1 VGDIQFLASINTS
14 MIGHLHPLLVHLPI
28 GIFSFAFIISLFG
41 AEKRKQ
47 FDAAL
52 SYALLSGAIASLFA
66 CIAGYLLAGS
76 GEYDVDLVQKHQWT
90 GIATC
95 VLGFLAYFIAQYRR
109 LLVWITCAVMAVAGH
124 LGGTLTH
131 GEDYFF
137 GLVDEKTPLVE
148 KVLDS
153 TITIS
158 TEAPKPDSIAEKAD
172 APPRQISLYQDQ
184 VVGILQSKCYTCHS
198 KIKKKGGLRLDSEEF
213 IKQGGK
219 NGAVLTAGDA
229 DNSKLYT
236 HLLLPLEDEDH
247 MPPKG
252 KKQLSASEIATIHRW
267 VKMADPFAKTTV
279 STTVVK
285 ITETVP
291 QAVEPPSPVEETA
304 TGAPTKP
311 VSIAAPDPATVAPL
325 KTISIAAANPVN
337 IEAIKKMNVV
347 VTPVQSGSNGLSLN
361 FVNLKNFNNKIL
373 DQAIVLKEQIIQ
385 LKLTNQAVTDQ
396 DLEKIKRF
404 KNLRQLQLEKTK
416 VTDEGMDQ
424 IKSMQSLEQL
434 NLYGTAIS
442 DKGLEKL
449 SSCKNLKT
457 LFLWKTNATAEGI
470 AKLKQALP
478 NLTIEAGGFAFK
490 KPDSTKK

>member
-1 VGDIQFLASINTS
+1 MGDIQFLSSINTAL
-14 MIGHLHPLLVHLPI
+14 IGHLHPLLVHLPI
-28 GIFSFAFIISLFG
+28 GIFSFAFVISLFG

-52 SYALLSGAIASLFA
+52 SSALLTGAASSLFA

-95 VLGFLAYFIAQYRR
+95 ALGFLAYFIAQYRR

-137 GLVDEKTPLVE
+137 GLVDEETTNIVEVKDSTVKTP
-148 KVLDS
+148 
-153 TITIS
+153 
-158 TEAPKPDSIAEKAD
+158 TEAPTTDSIAEKAS
-172 APPRQISLYQDQ
+172 ASREISLYQDQ
-184 VVGILQSKCYTCHS
+184 VVGILQNKCYSCHS
-198 KIKKKGGLRLDSEEF
+198 KIKKKGGLRLDSEDF

-219 NGAVLTAGDA
+219 DGAVLTAGDA

-236 HLLLPLEDEDH
+236 HLVLPLEDEDH

-267 VKMADPFAKTTV
+267 VKMADPFAKTTII
-279 STTVVK
+279 TTSIK
-285 ITETVP
+285 TTEEVN
-291 QAVEPPSPVEETA
+291 AEEPPPTVEKTAPVL
-304 TGAPTKP
+304 PT
-311 VSIAAPDPATVAPL
+311 
-325 KTISIAAANPVN
+325 KTISIAAANPGN
-337 IEAIKKMNVV
+337 IDAIKKLNVV
-347 VTPVQSGSNGLSLN
+347 VTPIQSGSNGLSLN
-361 FVNLKNFNNKIL
+361 FVNLKNFNSKML
-373 DQAIVLKEQIIQ
+373 DQAIGLKEQVVQ
-385 LKLTNQAVTDQ
+385 LKLTNQAVTDL
-396 DLEKIKRF
+396 DLQKIKQF

-424 IKSMQSLEQL
+424 LKSMQSLEQL
-434 NLYGTAIS
+434 NLYGTTVS

-449 SSCKNLKT
+449 AACTNLKT
-457 LFLWKTNATAEGI
+457 LFLWNTNATAEGI

>member
-1 VGDIQFLASINTS
+1 MGDIQFLSSINTAL
-14 MIGHLHPLLVHLPI
+14 IGHLHPLLVHLPI
-28 GIFSFAFIISLFG
+28 GIFSFAFVISLFG

-52 SYALLSGAIASLFA
+52 SSALLTGAASSLFA

-95 VLGFLAYFIAQYRR
+95 ALGFLAYFIAQYRR

-137 GLVDEKTPLVE
+137 GLVDEETTNIVEVKDSTVKTP
-148 KVLDS
+148 
-153 TITIS
+153 
-158 TEAPKPDSIAEKAD
+158 TEAPTTDSIAEKAS
-172 APPRQISLYQDQ
+172 ASREISLYQDQ
-184 VVGILQSKCYTCHS
+184 VVGILQNKCYSCHS
-198 KIKKKGGLRLDSEEF
+198 KIKKKGGLRLDSEDF

-236 HLLLPLEDEDH
+236 HLALPLEDEDH

-267 VKMADPFAKTTV
+267 VKMADPFAKTTII
-279 STTVVK
+279 TTSIK
-285 ITETVP
+285 TTEEVN
-291 QAVEPPSPVEETA
+291 AEEPPPPPTVEKTAPVL
-304 TGAPTKP
+304 PT
-311 VSIAAPDPATVAPL
+311 
-325 KTISIAAANPVN
+325 KTISIAAANPGN
-337 IEAIKKMNVV
+337 IDAIKKLNVV
-347 VTPVQSGSNGLSLN
+347 VTPIQSGSNGLSLN
-361 FVNLKNFNNKIL
+361 FVNLKHFNSKML
-373 DQAIVLKEQIIQ
+373 DQAIGLKEQVVQ
-385 LKLTNQAVTDQ
+385 LKLTNQAVTDL
-396 DLEKIKRF
+396 DLQKIKQF

-424 IKSMQSLEQL
+424 LKSMQSLEQL
-434 NLYGTAIS
+434 NLYGTTVS

-449 SSCKNLKT
+449 AACTNLKT
-457 LFLWKTNATAEGI
+457 LFLWNTNATAEGI

>member
-1 VGDIQFLASINTS
+1 VGDFQFLSSINTAL
-14 MIGHLHPLLVHLPI
+14 IGHLHPLLVHIPI
-28 GIFSFAFIISLFG
+28 GIFAFAFIISLLS

-52 SYALLSGAIASLFA
+52 SYALLSGAVSAFA
-66 CIAGYLLAGS
+66 ACVAGYLLAGS
-76 GEYDVDLVQKHQWT
+76 GEYDADLVQKHQWT

-95 VLGFLAYFIAQYRR
+95 ALGFLAYFIAQYRR

-137 GLVDEKTPLVE
+137 GLVDEETTKVVEVVDSTVKTSTEVPKADSIVE
-148 KVLDS
+148 KA
-153 TITIS
+153 
-158 TEAPKPDSIAEKAD
+158 EAPRE
-172 APPRQISLYQDQ
+172 ISLYQDQ
-184 VVGILQSKCYTCHS
+184 VVGILQSKCYSCHS
-198 KIKKKGGLRLDSEEF
+198 KIKKKGGLRLDSEDF

-267 VKMADPFAKTTV
+267 VKMADPFAKTTSV
-279 STTVVK
+279 TTVVK
-285 ITETVP
+285 ITETVN
-291 QAVEPPSPVEETA
+291 AEEPPPIEKTTTV
-304 TGAPTKP
+304 APTKP
-311 VSIAAPDPATVAPL
+311 VSNVAPDIATVAPA

-337 IEAIKKMNVV
+337 IEAIKKLNVV
-347 VTPVQSGSNGLSLN
+347 VTPIQQGSNGLSLN
-361 FVNLKNFNNKIL
+361 FVNLKNFNNKML
-373 DQAIVLKEQIIQ
+373 DQAIGLKEQVVH
-385 LKLTNQAVTDQ
+385 LKLTNQPVTDQ
-396 DLEKIKRF
+396 DLQKIKQF
-404 KNLRQLQLEKTK
+404 NNLRLLQLEKTK
-416 VTDEGMDQ
+416 VTDDGMDQ
-424 IKSMQSLEQL
+424 LKSMESLEQL
-434 NLYGTAIS
+434 NLYGTAVS

-449 SSCKNLKT
+449 AACKNLKT
-457 LFLWKTNATAEGI
+457 LFLWKTNATPEGI

-478 NLTIEAGGFAFK
+478 DLTIEAGGFAFK
-490 KPDSTKK
+490 KPDTTKK

>member
-1 VGDIQFLASINTS
+1 MVDIQFLSSINTAL
-14 MIGHLHPLLVHLPI
+14 IGHLHPLLVHLPI
-28 GIFSFAFIISLFG
+28 GIFAFAFIISLFG

-47 FDAAL
+47 FDSAL
-52 SYALLSGAIASLFA
+52 SYALLTGGLSALVA

-76 GEYDVDLVQKHQWT
+76 GEYDVDLVQQHQWT

-95 VLGFLAYFIAQYRR
+95 ALGFLAYFIAQYRR
-109 LLVWITCAVMAVAGH
+109 LLVWITCAVMAIAGH

-137 GLVDEKTPLVE
+137 GLADEEPTKTVE
-148 KVLDS
+148 VADS
-153 TITIS
+153 SVTTAI
-158 TEAPKPDSIAEKAD
+158 EAPKTDSIVEKTA
-172 APPRQISLYQDQ
+172 APREISLYEDQ
-184 VVGILQSKCYTCHS
+184 VVVILQNKCYSCHS
-198 KIKKKGGLRLDSEEF
+198 KIKKKGGLRLDSEDF

-279 STTVVK
+279 VTSVVK
-285 ITETVP
+285 ITETVN
-291 QAVEPPSPVEETA
+291 AEEPPSVEKT
-304 TGAPTKP
+304 TTVVPTKP
-311 VSIAAPDPATVAPL
+311 VSNVAPDIATVAPA

-337 IEAIKKMNVV
+337 IDAIKKLNVV
-347 VTPVQSGSNGLSLN
+347 VSPVQSGSNGLSLN
-361 FVNLKNFNNKIL
+361 FVNLKNFNNSML
-373 DQAIVLKEQIIQ
+373 DQAIGLKEQVVQ
-385 LKLTNQAVTDQ
+385 LKLTNQPVTDQ
-396 DLEKIKRF
+396 DLQKIKQF

-416 VTDEGMDQ
+416 VTDEGMEQ
-424 IKSMQSLEQL
+424 LKSMQSLEQL
-434 NLYGTAIS
+434 NLYGTTIS

-449 SSCKNLKT
+449 AACKNLKT

-490 KPDSTKK
+490 KPDTTKK

>member
-1 VGDIQFLASINTS
+1 VGDIQFLSSINTAL
-14 MIGHLHPLLVHLPI
+14 IGHLHPLLVHLPI
-28 GIFSFAFIISLFG
+28 GIFAFAFIISLFG
-41 AEKRKQ
+41 AEKRKH
-47 FDAAL
+47 FDSAL
-52 SYALLSGAIASLFA
+52 SYALLTGALSALLA

-95 VLGFLAYFIAQYRR
+95 ALGFLAYFITQYRR

-137 GLVDEKTPLVE
+137 GLVDEETTKAVVMIDSTVRTSTEVPKADSIVE
-148 KVLDS
+148 K
-153 TITIS
+153 
-158 TEAPKPDSIAEKAD
+158 TEAPRE
-172 APPRQISLYQDQ
+172 ISLYQDQ
-184 VVGILQSKCYTCHS
+184 VVGILQSKCYSCHS
-198 KIKKKGGLRLDSEEF
+198 KIKKKGGLRLDSEDF

-219 NGAVLTAGDA
+219 NGGVLTAGDA

-252 KKQLSASEIATIHRW
+252 KKQLSAGEIAIIHRW
-267 VKMADPFAKTTV
+267 VKMADPFAKTTIE
-279 STTVVK
+279 TTVVK
-285 ITETVP
+285 ITETVD
-291 QAVEPPSPVEETA
+291 AEEPPPPPPVEKTA
-304 TGAPTKP
+304 AVLPTKM
-311 VSIAAPDPATVAPL
+311 
-325 KTISIAAANPVN
+325 ISIAAANPIN
-337 IEAIKKMNVV
+337 IDAIRKLNVV

-361 FVNLKNFNNKIL
+361 FVNLKNFKSTML
-373 DQAIVLKEQIIQ
+373 DQAIGLKEQVVQ
-385 LKLTNQAVTDQ
+385 LKLTNQAVTDD
-396 DLEKIKRF
+396 DLQKIKQF

-424 IKSMQSLEQL
+424 LKSMQSLEQL
-434 NLYGTAIS
+434 NLYGTAVS

-449 SSCKNLKT
+449 AACKNLKT
-457 LFLWKTNATAEGI
+457 LFLWKTNATVEGI

-490 KPDSTKK
+490 KTDTTKK

>member
-1 VGDIQFLASINTS
+1 MGYIQFLSSINTAL
-14 MIGHLHPLLVHLPI
+14 IGHLHPLLVHLPI
-28 GIFSFAFIISLFG
+28 GIFSFAFVISLLG

-52 SYALLSGAIASLFA
+52 SCALLSGAVSSLAA

-95 VLGFLAYFIAQYRR
+95 VLGFLAYFIANYRR
-109 LLVWITCAVMAVAGH
+109 QLVWITCSVMAVAGH

-137 GLVDEKTPLVE
+137 GLFDKDTTKVVE
-148 KVLDS
+148 VIDS
-153 TITIS
+153 TVKSS
-158 TEAPKPDSIAEKAD
+158 TEAPKADSITQNAST
-172 APPRQISLYQDQ
+172 PREISLYQDQ
-184 VVGILQSKCYTCHS
+184 VVAILQSKCYTCHS
-198 KIKKKGGLRLDSEEF
+198 KIKKKGGLRLDSEDF
-213 IKQGGK
+213 IKKGGK
-219 NGAVLTAGDA
+219 NGVVLTAGDA

-252 KKQLSASEIATIHRW
+252 KKQLSAAEIATIHRW

-279 STTVVK
+279 STTVIK

-291 QAVEPPSPVEETA
+291 EAVEPPPPVEKPA
-304 TGAPTKP
+304 AVLPTKTT
-311 VSIAAPDPATVAPL
+311 SIKAADPE
-325 KTISIAAANPVN
+325 KID
-337 IEAIKKMNVV
+337 AIRQLNVV
-347 VTPVQSGSNGLSLN
+347 VTPIQSGSNGLSLN
-361 FVNLKNFNNKIL
+361 FVNLKNFNTKML
-373 DQAIVLKEQIIQ
+373 DQTIILKEQVVQ

-396 DLEKIKRF
+396 DLQKISQF

-416 VTDEGMDQ
+416 VTDEGMDH

-434 NLYGTAIS
+434 NLYGTALS

-478 NLTIEAGGFAFK
+478 NLTIEAGGFSFK

>member
-1 VGDIQFLASINTS
+1 VGDFQFLSSINTAL
-14 MIGHLHPLLVHLPI
+14 IGHLHPLLVHLPI
-28 GIFSFAFIISLFG
+28 GIFAFAFIISLLS

-52 SYALLSGAIASLFA
+52 SYALLSGAVSALVA

-76 GEYDVDLVQKHQWT
+76 GEYDADLVQKHQWT

-95 VLGFLAYFIAQYRR
+95 ALGFLAYFIAQYRR

-137 GLVDEKTPLVE
+137 GLVDEETTKVVEVVDSTVKTSTEVPKADSIVE
-148 KVLDS
+148 KA
-153 TITIS
+153 
-158 TEAPKPDSIAEKAD
+158 EAPRE
-172 APPRQISLYQDQ
+172 ISLYQDQ
-184 VVGILQSKCYTCHS
+184 VVVILQSKCYSCHS
-198 KIKKKGGLRLDSEEF
+198 KIKKKGGLRLDSEDF

-279 STTVVK
+279 VTSVVK
-285 ITETVP
+285 ITETVN
-291 QAVEPPSPVEETA
+291 AEEPPPIEKTTTV
-304 TGAPTKP
+304 APTKP
-311 VSIAAPDPATVAPL
+311 VSNVAPDIATVAPA
-325 KTISIAAANPVN
+325 KTISIAAANPVK
-337 IEAIKKMNVV
+337 IEAIKKLNVV
-347 VTPVQSGSNGLSLN
+347 VTPIQSGSNGLSLN
-361 FVNLKNFNNKIL
+361 FVNLKNFNNTML
-373 DQAIVLKEQIIQ
+373 DQAIGLKEQVVQ
-385 LKLTNQAVTDQ
+385 LKLTNQPVTDQ
-396 DLEKIKRF
+396 DLQKIKQF

-416 VTDEGMDQ
+416 VTDERMDQ
-424 IKSMQSLEQL
+424 LKSMQSLEQL
-434 NLYGTAIS
+434 NLYGTAVS

-449 SSCKNLKT
+449 AACKNLKT

-490 KPDSTKK
+490 KPDTTKK

>member
-1 VGDIQFLASINTS
+1 MGDIQFLSSINTAL
-14 MIGHLHPLLVHLPI
+14 IGHLHPLLVHLPI
-28 GIFSFAFIISLFG
+28 GIFSFAFVISLFG

-52 SYALLSGAIASLFA
+52 SSALLTGAASSLFA

-95 VLGFLAYFIAQYRR
+95 ALGSLAYFIAQYRR

-137 GLVDEKTPLVE
+137 GLVDEETTNTVEVKDSTVKTP
-148 KVLDS
+148 
-153 TITIS
+153 
-158 TEAPKPDSIAEKAD
+158 TEAPTTDSIAEKAS
-172 APPRQISLYQDQ
+172 ASREISLYQDQ
-184 VVGILQSKCYTCHS
+184 VVGILQNKCYSCHS
-198 KIKKKGGLRLDSEEF
+198 KIKKKGGLRLDSEDF

-236 HLLLPLEDEDH
+236 HLVLPLEDEDH

-267 VKMADPFAKTTV
+267 VKMADPFAKTTII
-279 STTVVK
+279 TTSIK
-285 ITETVP
+285 TTEEVN
-291 QAVEPPSPVEETA
+291 AEEPPPPPTVEKTAPVL
-304 TGAPTKP
+304 PT
-311 VSIAAPDPATVAPL
+311 
-325 KTISIAAANPVN
+325 KTISIAAANPGN
-337 IEAIKKMNVV
+337 IDAIKKLNVV
-347 VTPVQSGSNGLSLN
+347 VTPIQSGSNGLSLN
-361 FVNLKNFNNKIL
+361 FVNLKNFNSKML
-373 DQAIVLKEQIIQ
+373 DQAIGLKEQVVQ
-385 LKLTNQAVTDQ
+385 LKLTNQTVTDL
-396 DLEKIKRF
+396 DLQKIKQF

-424 IKSMQSLEQL
+424 LKSMQSLEQL
-434 NLYGTAIS
+434 NLYGTTVS

-449 SSCKNLKT
+449 AACTNLKT
-457 LFLWKTNATAEGI
+457 LFLWNTNATAEGI
-470 AKLKQALP
+470 AKLKKALP

>member
-1 VGDIQFLASINTS
+1 MGDFQLLSSINTAL
-14 MIGHLHPLLVHLPI
+14 IGHLHPLLVHLPI
-28 GIFSFAFIISLFG
+28 GIFAFAFIISLFG
-41 AEKRKQ
+41 TEKRKQ

-52 SYALLSGAIASLFA
+52 SYALLSGAVSALAA
-66 CIAGYLLAGS
+66 CVAGYLLAGS
-76 GEYDVDLVQKHQWT
+76 GEYDANLVQKHQWT

-109 LLVWITCAVMAVAGH
+109 LLVWITFAVMAVAGH

-137 GLVDEKTPLVE
+137 GLVDEETTKAVEVIDSTVKASTEVAKADSVVE
-148 KVLDS
+148 K
-153 TITIS
+153 
-158 TEAPKPDSIAEKAD
+158 TEAPRE
-172 APPRQISLYQDQ
+172 ISLYQDQ
-184 VVGILQSKCYTCHS
+184 VVGILQSKCYSCHS
-198 KIKKKGGLRLDSEEF
+198 KIKKKGGLRLDSEDF

-236 HLLLPLEDEDH
+236 HLILPLEDEDH

-267 VKMADPFAKTTV
+267 VKMADPFAKTTIV
-279 STTVVK
+279 TTAVK
-285 ITETVP
+285 ITETVNEE
-291 QAVEPPSPVEETA
+291 EPPPPPPVEKTA
-304 TGAPTKP
+304 T
-311 VSIAAPDPATVAPL
+311 VIPA
-325 KTISIAAANPVN
+325 KTIIIAAANPIN
-337 IEAIKKMNVV
+337 IEAIKKLNVV

-361 FVNLKNFNNKIL
+361 FVNLKNFNSTML
-373 DQAIVLKEQIIQ
+373 DQAMGLKEQVVQ
-385 LKLTNQAVTDQ
+385 LKLTNQPVTDQ
-396 DLEKIKRF
+396 DLQKIRQF
-404 KNLRQLQLEKTK
+404 NNLRQLQLEKTR

-424 IKSMQSLEQL
+424 LKSFQSLEQL
-434 NLYGTAIS
+434 NLYGTAVS

-449 SSCKNLKT
+449 AACKNLKT

-490 KPDSTKK
+490 KPDTTKK

>member
-1 VGDIQFLASINTS
+1 MGDIQFLSSINTAL
-14 MIGHLHPLLVHLPI
+14 IGHLHPLLVHLPI
-28 GIFSFAFIISLFG
+28 GIFSFAFVISLFG

-52 SYALLSGAIASLFA
+52 SSALLTGAASSLFA

-95 VLGFLAYFIAQYRR
+95 TWGFLAYFIAQYRR

-137 GLVDEKTPLVE
+137 GLVDEETTNIVEVKDSTVKTP
-148 KVLDS
+148 
-153 TITIS
+153 
-158 TEAPKPDSIAEKAD
+158 TEAPTTDSIAEKAS
-172 APPRQISLYQDQ
+172 ASREISLYQDQ
-184 VVGILQSKCYTCHS
+184 VVGILQNKCYSCHS
-198 KIKKKGGLRLDSEEF
+198 RIKKKGGLRLDSEDF

-236 HLLLPLEDEDH
+236 HLVLPLEDEDH

-267 VKMADPFAKTTV
+267 VKMADPFAKTTII
-279 STTVVK
+279 TTSIK
-285 ITETVP
+285 TTEEVNAEEP
-291 QAVEPPSPVEETA
+291 PPSPTVEKTA
-304 TGAPTKP
+304 PVLPT
-311 VSIAAPDPATVAPL
+311 
-325 KTISIAAANPVN
+325 KTISIAAANPGN
-337 IEAIKKMNVV
+337 IDAIKKLNVV
-347 VTPVQSGSNGLSLN
+347 VTPIQSGSNGLSLN
-361 FVNLKNFNNKIL
+361 FVNLKNFNSKML
-373 DQAIVLKEQIIQ
+373 DQAIGLKEQVVQ
-385 LKLTNQAVTDQ
+385 LKLTNQAVTDL
-396 DLEKIKRF
+396 DLQKIKQF

-424 IKSMQSLEQL
+424 LKSMQSLEQL
-434 NLYGTAIS
+434 NLYGTTVS

-449 SSCKNLKT
+449 AACTNLKT
-457 LFLWKTNATAEGI
+457 LFLWNTTATAEGI

>member
-1 VGDIQFLASINTS
+1 MMGPMFHEWNYI
-14 MIGHLHPLLVHLPI
+14 PI
-28 GIFSFAFIISLFG
+28 GIFSFAFVISLFG

-47 FDAAL
+47 FDGAL
-52 SYALLSGAIASLFA
+52 SYALLSGAVASLAA

-95 VLGFLAYFIAQYRR
+95 VLGFLAYFIANYRR

-137 GLVDEKTPLVE
+137 GLAEEEKTFVE

-153 TITIS
+153 TVTIS
-158 TEAPKPDSIAEKAD
+158 TEAPKADSITEKAE
-172 APPRQISLYQDQ
+172 APREISLYQDQ
-184 VVGILQSKCYTCHS
+184 VVGILQNKCYSCHS
-198 KIKKKGGLRLDSEEF
+198 KIKKKGGLRLDSEDF

-236 HLLLPLEDEDH
+236 HLVLPLEDEDH

-279 STTVVK
+279 STTVLK
-285 ITETVP
+285 ITESVP
-291 QAVEPPSPVEETA
+291 EPVEPPAPVE
-304 TGAPTKP
+304 KP
-311 VSIAAPDPATVAPL
+311 ITVIPA
-325 KTISIAAANPVN
+325 KTISIKAADPEN
-337 IEAIKKMNVV
+337 IDAIKKLNVV
-347 VTPVQSGSNGLSLN
+347 VTPVQTGSNGLSLN
-361 FVNLKNFNNKIL
+361 FVNLKNFNSTML
-373 DQAIVLKEQIIQ
+373 DQAIGLKEQVVQ

-396 DLEKIKRF
+396 DLQKIKQF

-424 IKSMQSLEQL
+424 LKSMQSLEQL
-434 NLYGTAIS
+434 NLYGTTVS

-449 SSCKNLKT
+449 AACKNLKT
-457 LFLWKTNATAEGI
+457 LFLWKTNVTAEGI

>member
-1 VGDIQFLASINTS
+1 MGDIQFLSSINTAL
-14 MIGHLHPLLVHLPI
+14 IGHLHPLLVHLPI
-28 GIFSFAFIISLFG
+28 GIFAFAFIISLFG

-47 FDAAL
+47 FDSAL
-52 SYALLSGAIASLFA
+52 SYALLTGALSALLA
-66 CIAGYLLAGS
+66 CIAGYLLAES

-95 VLGFLAYFIAQYRR
+95 TLGFLAYFIAQYRR

-137 GLVDEKTPLVE
+137 GLVDEETTKPVVVIDSTVE
-148 KVLDS
+148 KPTEVPKADS
-153 TITIS
+153 ILEK
-158 TEAPKPDSIAEKAD
+158 TEAPRE
-172 APPRQISLYQDQ
+172 ISLYQDQ
-184 VVGILQSKCYTCHS
+184 VVGILQSKCYSCHS
-198 KIKKKGGLRLDSEEF
+198 KIKKKGGLRLDSEDF

-252 KKQLSASEIATIHRW
+252 KKQPSAAEIAIIHRW
-267 VKMADPFAKTTV
+267 VKMANPFAKTTMI
-279 STTVVK
+279 TTSVK

-291 QAVEPPSPVEETA
+291 QAVEPPPPPAVE
-304 TGAPTKP
+304 K
-311 VSIAAPDPATVAPL
+311 TVAVLPT
-325 KTISIAAANPVN
+325 KTISIAAANPNN
-337 IEAIKKMNVV
+337 IEAIKKLNVI
-347 VTPVQSGSNGLSLN
+347 VTPIQSGSNGLSLN
-361 FVNLKNFNNKIL
+361 FVNMKNFKSTML
-373 DQAIVLKEQIIQ
+373 DQAIGLKEQVVQ
-385 LKLTNQAVTDQ
+385 LKLTNQPVTDN
-396 DLEKIKRF
+396 DLEKIKQF

-424 IKSMQSLEQL
+424 LKSMQSLEQL
-434 NLYGTAIS
+434 NLYGTAVS

-449 SSCKNLKT
+449 AACKNLKT

-490 KPDSTKK
+490 KPDTTKK

>member
-1 VGDIQFLASINTS
+1 MGDIQFLSSINTAL
-14 MIGHLHPLLVHLPI
+14 IGHLHPLLVHLPI
-28 GIFSFAFIISLFG
+28 GIFAFAFIISLFG
-41 AEKRKQ
+41 AEKRKH
-47 FDAAL
+47 FDSAL
-52 SYALLSGAIASLFA
+52 SYALLTGALSALLA

-95 VLGFLAYFIAQYRR
+95 ALGFLAYFIAQYRR

-137 GLVDEKTPLVE
+137 GLVDEETTKAVVMIDSTVRTSTEVPKADSIVE
-148 KVLDS
+148 K
-153 TITIS
+153 
-158 TEAPKPDSIAEKAD
+158 TEAPRE
-172 APPRQISLYQDQ
+172 ISLYQDQ
-184 VVGILQSKCYTCHS
+184 VVGILQSKCYSCHS
-198 KIKKKGGLRLDSEEF
+198 KIKKKGGLRLDSEDF

-252 KKQLSASEIATIHRW
+252 KKQLSAGEIAIIHRW
-267 VKMADPFAKTTV
+267 VKMADPFAKTTIE
-279 STTVVK
+279 TTVVK
-285 ITETVP
+285 ITETVD
-291 QAVEPPSPVEETA
+291 AEEPPPPPPVEKTA
-304 TGAPTKP
+304 AVLPTKM
-311 VSIAAPDPATVAPL
+311 V
-325 KTISIAAANPVN
+325 SIAAANPIN
-337 IEAIKKMNVV
+337 IDAIRKLNVV

-361 FVNLKNFNNKIL
+361 FVNLKNFKSTML
-373 DQAIVLKEQIIQ
+373 DQAIGLKEQVVQ
-385 LKLTNQAVTDQ
+385 LKLTNQAVTDD
-396 DLEKIKRF
+396 DLQKIKQF

-424 IKSMQSLEQL
+424 LKSMQSLEQL
-434 NLYGTAIS
+434 NLYGTAVS

-449 SSCKNLKT
+449 AACKNLKT

-470 AKLKQALP
+470 VKLKQALP

-490 KPDSTKK
+490 KPDTTKK

>member
-1 VGDIQFLASINTS
+1 VGDIQFLSSINTAL
-14 MIGHLHPLLVHLPI
+14 IGHLHPLLVHLPI
-28 GIFSFAFIISLFG
+28 GIFAFAFIISLFG
-41 AEKRKQ
+41 AEKRKH
-47 FDAAL
+47 FDSAL
-52 SYALLSGAIASLFA
+52 SYALLTGALSALLA

-95 VLGFLAYFIAQYRR
+95 ALGFLAYFIAQYRR

-137 GLVDEKTPLVE
+137 GLVDEETTKAVVMIDSTVRTSTEVPKADSIVE
-148 KVLDS
+148 K
-153 TITIS
+153 
-158 TEAPKPDSIAEKAD
+158 TEAPRE
-172 APPRQISLYQDQ
+172 ISLYQDQ
-184 VVGILQSKCYTCHS
+184 VVGILQSKCYSCHS
-198 KIKKKGGLRLDSEEF
+198 KIKKKGGLRLDSEDF

-252 KKQLSASEIATIHRW
+252 KKQLSAGEIAIIHRW
-267 VKMADPFAKTTV
+267 VKMADPFAKTTIE
-279 STTVVK
+279 TTVVK
-285 ITETVP
+285 ITETVD
-291 QAVEPPSPVEETA
+291 AEEPPPPPPVEKTA
-304 TGAPTKP
+304 AVLPTKM
-311 VSIAAPDPATVAPL
+311 
-325 KTISIAAANPVN
+325 ISIAAANPIN
-337 IEAIKKMNVV
+337 IDAIRKLNVV

-361 FVNLKNFNNKIL
+361 FVNLKNFKSTML
-373 DQAIVLKEQIIQ
+373 DQAIGLKEQVVQ
-385 LKLTNQAVTDQ
+385 LKLTNQAVTDD
-396 DLEKIKRF
+396 DLQKIKQF

-424 IKSMQSLEQL
+424 LKSMQSLEQL
-434 NLYGTAIS
+434 NLYGTAVS

-449 SSCKNLKT
+449 AACKNLKT
-457 LFLWKTNATAEGI
+457 LFLWKTNATVEGI

-490 KPDSTKK
+490 KPDTTKK

>member
-1 VGDIQFLASINTS
+1 MGDFQFLSSINTAL
-14 MIGHLHPLLVHLPI
+14 IGHLHPLLVHIPI
-28 GIFSFAFIISLFG
+28 GIFAFAFIISLLS

-52 SYALLSGAIASLFA
+52 SYALLSGAVSALAA
-66 CIAGYLLAGS
+66 CVAGYLLAGS
-76 GEYDVDLVQKHQWT
+76 GEYDANLVQKHQWT

-95 VLGFLAYFIAQYRR
+95 ALGFLAYFIAQYRR

-137 GLVDEKTPLVE
+137 GLVDEETTKVVEVVDSTVKTSTEVPKADSIVE
-148 KVLDS
+148 KA
-153 TITIS
+153 
-158 TEAPKPDSIAEKAD
+158 EAPRE
-172 APPRQISLYQDQ
+172 ISLYQDQ
-184 VVGILQSKCYTCHS
+184 VVGILQSKCYSCHS
-198 KIKKKGGLRLDSEEF
+198 KIKKKGGLRLDSEDF

-267 VKMADPFAKTTV
+267 VKMADPFAKTTSV
-279 STTVVK
+279 TTVVK
-285 ITETVP
+285 ITETVN
-291 QAVEPPSPVEETA
+291 AEEPPPIEKTTTV
-304 TGAPTKP
+304 APTKP
-311 VSIAAPDPATVAPL
+311 VSNVAPDIATVAPA

-337 IEAIKKMNVV
+337 IEAIKKLNVV
-347 VTPVQSGSNGLSLN
+347 VTPIQQGSNGLSLN
-361 FVNLKNFNNKIL
+361 FVNLKNFNNKML
-373 DQAIVLKEQIIQ
+373 DQAIGLKEQVVH
-385 LKLTNQAVTDQ
+385 LKLTNQPVTDQ
-396 DLEKIKRF
+396 DLQKIKQF
-404 KNLRQLQLEKTK
+404 NNLRLLQLEKTK
-416 VTDEGMDQ
+416 VTDDGMDQ
-424 IKSMQSLEQL
+424 LKSMESLEQL
-434 NLYGTAIS
+434 NLYGTAVS

-449 SSCKNLKT
+449 AACKNLKT
-457 LFLWKTNATAEGI
+457 LFLWKTNATPEGI

-478 NLTIEAGGFAFK
+478 DLTIEAGGFAFK
-490 KPDSTKK
+490 KPDTTKK

>member
-1 VGDIQFLASINTS
+1 MGDIQFLSAINTEL
-14 MIGHLHPLLVHLPI
+14 IGHLHPLLVHLPI
-28 GIFSFAFIISLFG
+28 GIFAFAFIISLFG

-52 SYALLSGAIASLFA
+52 SYALLTGALSALFA
-66 CIAGYLLAGS
+66 CIAGYMLAGS
-76 GEYDVDLVQKHQWT
+76 GEYDIDLVQQHQWT

-95 VLGFLAYFIAQYRR
+95 VLGFLGYFIAQYRR
-109 LLVWITCAVMAVAGH
+109 LLVWITCAVMTVAGH

-137 GLVDEKTPLVE
+137 GLAVE
-148 KVLDS
+148 ETTNAVEVADS
-153 TITIS
+153 TITTS
-158 TEAPKPDSIAEKAD
+158 TEAPKTDSIAEKTE
-172 APPRQISLYQDQ
+172 APREISLYQDQ
-184 VVGILQSKCYTCHS
+184 VVGILQSKCYSCHS
-198 KIKKKGGLRLDSEEF
+198 KIKKKGGLRLDSEDF

-267 VKMADPFAKTTV
+267 VKMADPFAKTTIV
-279 STTVVK
+279 APVVNK
-285 ITETVP
+285 AEAVP
-291 QAVEPPSPVEETA
+291 EALESQEPPPPPVEKNT
-304 TGAPTKP
+304 
-311 VSIAAPDPATVAPL
+311 TVAPA

-337 IEAIKKMNVV
+337 IEAIKKLNVV
-347 VTPVQSGSNGLSLN
+347 VTPVQQGSNGLSLN
-361 FVNLKNFNNKIL
+361 FVNLKNFSSKML
-373 DQAIVLKEQIIQ
+373 DQAMGLKEQVVQ

-396 DLEKIKRF
+396 DLQKIKQF
-404 KNLRQLQLEKTK
+404 SNLRQLQLEKTK

-424 IKSMQSLEQL
+424 LKSMQSLEQL
-434 NLYGTAIS
+434 NLYGTVVS
-442 DKGLEKL
+442 DKGLERL
-449 SSCKNLKT
+449 AACKNLKT
-457 LFLWKTNATAEGI
+457 LFLWKTNTTAEGI
-470 AKLKQALP
+470 AKLRQALP

>member
-1 VGDIQFLASINTS
+1 MGDIQFLSSINTAL
-14 MIGHLHPLLVHLPI
+14 IGHLHPLLVHLPI
-28 GIFSFAFIISLFG
+28 GIFSFAFVISLFG

-52 SYALLSGAIASLFA
+52 SSALLTGAASSLFA

-95 VLGFLAYFIAQYRR
+95 ALGFLAYFIAQYRR

-137 GLVDEKTPLVE
+137 GLVDEETTNIVEVKDSTVKTP
-148 KVLDS
+148 
-153 TITIS
+153 
-158 TEAPKPDSIAEKAD
+158 TEAPTTDSIAEKAS
-172 APPRQISLYQDQ
+172 ASREISLYQDQ
-184 VVGILQSKCYTCHS
+184 VVGILQNKCYSCHS
-198 KIKKKGGLRLDSEEF
+198 KIKKKGGLRLDSEDF

-236 HLLLPLEDEDH
+236 HLVLPLEDEDH

-267 VKMADPFAKTTV
+267 VKMADPFAKTTII
-279 STTVVK
+279 TTSIK
-285 ITETVP
+285 TTEEIN
-291 QAVEPPSPVEETA
+291 AEEPPPPPTVEKTAPVL
-304 TGAPTKP
+304 PT
-311 VSIAAPDPATVAPL
+311 
-325 KTISIAAANPVN
+325 KTISIAAANPGN
-337 IEAIKKMNVV
+337 IDAIKKLNVV
-347 VTPVQSGSNGLSLN
+347 VTPIQSGSNGLSLN
-361 FVNLKNFNNKIL
+361 FVNLKNFNSKML
-373 DQAIVLKEQIIQ
+373 DQAIGLKEQVVQ
-385 LKLTNQAVTDQ
+385 LKLTNQAVTDL
-396 DLEKIKRF
+396 DLQKIKQF

-424 IKSMQSLEQL
+424 LKSMQSLEQL
-434 NLYGTAIS
+434 NLYGTTVS

-449 SSCKNLKT
+449 AACTNLKT
-457 LFLWKTNATAEGI
+457 LFLWNTNATAEGI
-470 AKLKQALP
+470 AILKQALP

>member
-1 VGDIQFLASINTS
+1 VVDIQFLSFINTAL
-14 MIGHLHPLLVHLPI
+14 IGHLHPLLVHLPI
-28 GIFSFAFIISLFG
+28 GIFAFAFIISLFG

-47 FDAAL
+47 FDAAF
-52 SYALLSGAIASLFA
+52 SYALLSGAVSALAA

-76 GEYDVDLVQKHQWT
+76 GEYDADLVQKHQWT
-90 GIATC
+90 GIATA

-137 GLVDEKTPLVE
+137 GMVDEETTKAVEVIDTTVEASTEVAKADSVVE
-148 KVLDS
+148 K
-153 TITIS
+153 TA
-158 TEAPKPDSIAEKAD
+158 APSE
-172 APPRQISLYQDQ
+172 ISLYQDQ
-184 VVGILQSKCYTCHS
+184 VVGILQSKCYSCHS
-198 KIKKKGGLRLDSEEF
+198 KIKKKGGLRLDSEDF

-267 VKMADPFAKTTV
+267 VKMADPFAKTTIV
-279 STTVVK
+279 NTAVK
-285 ITETVP
+285 ITETVNAAEP
-291 QAVEPPSPVEETA
+291 PPPPLAVEKTA
-304 TGAPTKP
+304 T
-311 VSIAAPDPATVAPL
+311 VIPA
-325 KTISIAAANPVN
+325 KTISIAAANPAT
-337 IEAIKKMNVV
+337 IEVIKKLNVV

-361 FVNLKNFNNKIL
+361 FVNLKNFNSTML
-373 DQAIVLKEQIIQ
+373 DQAMGLKEQVVQ

-396 DLEKIKRF
+396 DLQKIKQF
-404 KNLRQLQLEKTK
+404 NNLRQLQLEKTK
-416 VTDEGMDQ
+416 VTDVGMDQ
-424 IKSMQSLEQL
+424 LKSIQSLEQL
-434 NLYGTAIS
+434 NLYGTAVS

-449 SSCKNLKT
+449 AACKNLKT

-490 KPDSTKK
+490 KPDTTKK

>member
-1 VGDIQFLASINTS
+1 MGDIQFLSSINTAL
-14 MIGHLHPLLVHLPI
+14 IGHLHPLLVHLPI
-28 GIFSFAFIISLFG
+28 GIFSFAFVISLFG

-52 SYALLSGAIASLFA
+52 SSALLTGAASSLFA

-95 VLGFLAYFIAQYRR
+95 ALGFLAYFIAQYRR

-137 GLVDEKTPLVE
+137 GLVDEETTNIVEVKDSTVKTP
-148 KVLDS
+148 
-153 TITIS
+153 
-158 TEAPKPDSIAEKAD
+158 TEAPTTDSIAEKAS
-172 APPRQISLYQDQ
+172 ASREISLYQDQ
-184 VVGILQSKCYTCHS
+184 VVGILQNKCYSCHS
-198 KIKKKGGLRLDSEEF
+198 KIKKKGGLRLDSEDF

-236 HLLLPLEDEDH
+236 HLVLPLEDEDH

-267 VKMADPFAKTTV
+267 VKMADPFAKTTII
-279 STTVVK
+279 TTSIK
-285 ITETVP
+285 TTEEVN
-291 QAVEPPSPVEETA
+291 AEEPPPPPTVEKTAPVL
-304 TGAPTKP
+304 PT
-311 VSIAAPDPATVAPL
+311 
-325 KTISIAAANPVN
+325 KTISIAAANPGN
-337 IEAIKKMNVV
+337 IDAIKKLNVV
-347 VTPVQSGSNGLSLN
+347 VTPIQSGSNGLSLN
-361 FVNLKNFNNKIL
+361 FVNLKNFNSKML
-373 DQAIVLKEQIIQ
+373 DQAIGLKEQVVQ
-385 LKLTNQAVTDQ
+385 LKLTNQAVTDL
-396 DLEKIKRF
+396 DLQKIKQF

-416 VTDEGMDQ
+416 VTDEGMNQ
-424 IKSMQSLEQL
+424 LKSMQSLEQL
-434 NLYGTAIS
+434 NLYGTTVS

-449 SSCKNLKT
+449 AACTNLKT
-457 LFLWKTNATAEGI
+457 LFLWNTNTTAEGI

>member
-1 VGDIQFLASINTS
+1 MGDIQFLSSINTAL
-14 MIGHLHPLLVHLPI
+14 IGHLHPLLVHLPI

-52 SYALLSGAIASLFA
+52 SYALLSGAVSSLIA
-66 CIAGYLLAGS
+66 CVAGYLLAGS

-95 VLGFLAYFIAQYRR
+95 VLGFMAYFIAKYRR
-109 LLVWITCAVMAVAGH
+109 LLVWTTCAVMAIAGH

-137 GLVDEKTPLVE
+137 GLVDEETTLVE

-153 TITIS
+153 TVKIS
-158 TEAPKPDSIAEKAD
+158 IEAPKPDSIAEKAI
-172 APPRQISLYQDQ
+172 APREISLYEDQ

-267 VKMADPFAKTTV
+267 VKMADPFAKTTIE
-279 STTVVK
+279 TTVVK
-285 ITETVP
+285 ITESVP
-291 QAVEPPSPVEETA
+291 QAVEPPPSPAVEKTA
-304 TGAPTKP
+304 TVVPT
-311 VSIAAPDPATVAPL
+311 
-325 KTISIAAANPVN
+325 KTISIAAANPIN
-337 IEAIKKMNVV
+337 IDAIKKMNVV
-347 VTPVQSGSNGLSLN
+347 VTPIQSGSNGLSLN
-361 FVNLKNFNNKIL
+361 FVNLKNFNGKML
-373 DQAIVLKEQIIQ
+373 DQAIVLKEQVVQ

-396 DLEKIKRF
+396 DLQKIRQF
-404 KNLRQLQLEKTK
+404 NNLRQLQLEKSK

-449 SSCKNLKT
+449 SGCKNLKT

-478 NLTIEAGGFAFK
+478 NLTIEAGGFSFK

>member
-1 VGDIQFLASINTS
+1 MGDIQFLSSINTAL
-14 MIGHLHPLLVHLPI
+14 IGHLHPLLVHLPI
-28 GIFSFAFIISLFG
+28 GIFSFAFVISLFG

-52 SYALLSGAIASLFA
+52 SSALLTGAASSLFA

-95 VLGFLAYFIAQYRR
+95 ALGFLAYFIAQYRR

-137 GLVDEKTPLVE
+137 GLVDEETTNIVEVKDSTVKTP
-148 KVLDS
+148 
-153 TITIS
+153 
-158 TEAPKPDSIAEKAD
+158 TEAPTTDSIAEKAS
-172 APPRQISLYQDQ
+172 ASREISLYQDQ
-184 VVGILQSKCYTCHS
+184 VVGILQNKCYSCHS
-198 KIKKKGGLRLDSEEF
+198 KIKKKGGLRLDSEDF

-236 HLLLPLEDEDH
+236 HLVLPLEDEDH

-267 VKMADPFAKTTV
+267 VKMADPFAKTTII
-279 STTVVK
+279 TTSIK
-285 ITETVP
+285 TTEEVN
-291 QAVEPPSPVEETA
+291 AEEPPPPPTVEKTAPVL
-304 TGAPTKP
+304 PT
-311 VSIAAPDPATVAPL
+311 
-325 KTISIAAANPVN
+325 KTISIAAANPGN
-337 IEAIKKMNVV
+337 IDAIKKLNVV
-347 VTPVQSGSNGLSLN
+347 VTPIQSGSNGLSLN
-361 FVNLKNFNNKIL
+361 FVNLKNFNSKML
-373 DQAIVLKEQIIQ
+373 DQAIGLKEQVVQ
-385 LKLTNQAVTDQ
+385 LKLTNQAVTDL
-396 DLEKIKRF
+396 DLQKIKQF

-424 IKSMQSLEQL
+424 LKSMQSLEQL
-434 NLYGTAIS
+434 NLYGTTVS

-449 SSCKNLKT
+449 AACTNLKT
-457 LFLWKTNATAEGI
+457 LFLWNTNATAEGI

>member
-1 VGDIQFLASINTS
+1 MGDIQFLSSINTAL
-14 MIGHLHPLLVHLPI
+14 IGHLHPLLVHLPI
-28 GIFSFAFIISLFG
+28 GIFAFAFIISLFG
-41 AEKRKQ
+41 AEKRKH
-47 FDAAL
+47 FDSAL
-52 SYALLSGAIASLFA
+52 SYALLTGALSALLA

-95 VLGFLAYFIAQYRR
+95 ALGFLAYFIAQYRR

-137 GLVDEKTPLVE
+137 GLVDEETTKAVVMIDSTVRTSTEVSKADSIVE
-148 KVLDS
+148 K
-153 TITIS
+153 
-158 TEAPKPDSIAEKAD
+158 TEAPRE
-172 APPRQISLYQDQ
+172 ISLYQDQ
-184 VVGILQSKCYTCHS
+184 VVGILQSKCYSCHS
-198 KIKKKGGLRLDSEEF
+198 KIKKKGGLRLDSEDF

-252 KKQLSASEIATIHRW
+252 KKQLSAGEIAIIHRW
-267 VKMADPFAKTTV
+267 VKMADPFAKTTIE
-279 STTVVK
+279 TTVVK
-285 ITETVP
+285 ITETVD
-291 QAVEPPSPVEETA
+291 AEEPPPPPPVEKTA
-304 TGAPTKP
+304 AVLPTKM
-311 VSIAAPDPATVAPL
+311 
-325 KTISIAAANPVN
+325 ISIAAANPIN
-337 IEAIKKMNVV
+337 IDAIRKLNVV

-361 FVNLKNFNNKIL
+361 FVNLKNFKSTML
-373 DQAIVLKEQIIQ
+373 DQAIGLKEQVVQ
-385 LKLTNQAVTDQ
+385 LKLTNQAVTDD
-396 DLEKIKRF
+396 DLQKIKQF

-424 IKSMQSLEQL
+424 LKSMQSLEQL
-434 NLYGTAIS
+434 NLYGTAVS

-449 SSCKNLKT
+449 AACKNLKT
-457 LFLWKTNATAEGI
+457 LFLWKTNATVEGI

-490 KPDSTKK
+490 KPDTTKK

>member
-1 VGDIQFLASINTS
+1 MGDIQFLASINTS
-14 MIGHLHPLLVHLPI
+14 LIGHLHPLLVHLPI

-76 GEYDVDLVQKHQWT
+76 GEYDVELVQKHQWT

-95 VLGFLAYFIAQYRR
+95 VLGFLAYFIVNYRR
-109 LLVWITCAVMAVAGH
+109 LLVWVTCAVMAVAGH

-137 GLVDEKTPLVE
+137 GLAEEDTTFVE
-148 KVLDS
+148 KPLDS
-153 TITIS
+153 TVTIS
-158 TEAPKPDSIAEKAD
+158 TEATKPDSIAEKSN
-172 APPRQISLYQDQ
+172 APREISLYQDQ

-291 QAVEPPSPVEETA
+291 QAVEPPAPVE
-304 TGAPTKP
+304 KP
-311 VSIAAPDPATVAPL
+311 ITVIPAKTVSIKAADPD
-325 KTISIAAANPVN
+325 N
-337 IEAIKKMNVV
+337 IDAIKKMNVV
-347 VTPVQSGSNGLSLN
+347 VTPIQSGANGLYLN
-361 FVNLKNFNNKIL
+361 FVNLKNFNGKML
-373 DQAIVLKEQIIQ
+373 DQAIVLKEQVVQ

-396 DLEKIKRF
+396 DLEKIKQF

-424 IKSMQSLEQL
+424 IKSMQALEQL
-434 NLYGTAIS
+434 NLYGTSIS

-478 NLTIEAGGFAFK
+478 NLIIEAGGFAFK

>member
-1 VGDIQFLASINTS
+1 MGDIQFLSSINTAL
-14 MIGHLHPLLVHLPI
+14 IGHLHPLLVHLPI
-28 GIFSFAFIISLFG
+28 GIFAFAFIISLFG
-41 AEKRKQ
+41 AEKRKH
-47 FDAAL
+47 FDSAL
-52 SYALLSGAIASLFA
+52 SYALLTGALSALLA

-95 VLGFLAYFIAQYRR
+95 ALGFLAYFIAQYRR

-137 GLVDEKTPLVE
+137 GLVDEETTKAVVMIDSTVRTSTEVSKADSIVE
-148 KVLDS
+148 K
-153 TITIS
+153 
-158 TEAPKPDSIAEKAD
+158 TEAPRE
-172 APPRQISLYQDQ
+172 ISLYQDQ
-184 VVGILQSKCYTCHS
+184 VVGILQSKCYSCHS
-198 KIKKKGGLRLDSEEF
+198 KIKKKGGLRLDSEDF

-252 KKQLSASEIATIHRW
+252 KKQLSAGEIAIIHRW
-267 VKMADPFAKTTV
+267 VKMADPFAKTTIE
-279 STTVVK
+279 TTVVK
-285 ITETVP
+285 ITETVD
-291 QAVEPPSPVEETA
+291 AEEPPPPPPVEKTA
-304 TGAPTKP
+304 AVLPTKM
-311 VSIAAPDPATVAPL
+311 
-325 KTISIAAANPVN
+325 ISIAAANPIN
-337 IEAIKKMNVV
+337 IDAIRKLNVV

-361 FVNLKNFNNKIL
+361 FVNLKNFKSTML
-373 DQAIVLKEQIIQ
+373 DQAIGLKEQVVQ
-385 LKLTNQAVTDQ
+385 LKLTNQAVTDD
-396 DLEKIKRF
+396 DLQKIKQF

-424 IKSMQSLEQL
+424 LKSMQSLEQL
-434 NLYGTAIS
+434 NLYGTAVS

-449 SSCKNLKT
+449 AACKNLKT
-457 LFLWKTNATAEGI
+457 LFLWKTNATVEGI

-490 KPDSTKK
+490 KTDTTKK

>member
-1 VGDIQFLASINTS
+1 MGDIQFLSSINTAL
-14 MIGHLHPLLVHLPI
+14 IGHLHPLLVHLPI
-28 GIFSFAFIISLFG
+28 GIFAFAFIISLFG
-41 AEKRKQ
+41 AEKRKH
-47 FDAAL
+47 FDSAL
-52 SYALLSGAIASLFA
+52 SYALLTGALSALLA

-95 VLGFLAYFIAQYRR
+95 ALGFLAYFITQYRR

-137 GLVDEKTPLVE
+137 GLVDEETTKAVVMIDSTVRTSTEVSKADSIVE
-148 KVLDS
+148 K
-153 TITIS
+153 
-158 TEAPKPDSIAEKAD
+158 TEAPRE
-172 APPRQISLYQDQ
+172 ISLYQDQ
-184 VVGILQSKCYTCHS
+184 VVGILQSKCYSCHS
-198 KIKKKGGLRLDSEEF
+198 KIKKKGGLRLDSEDF

-252 KKQLSASEIATIHRW
+252 KKQLSAGEIAIIHRW
-267 VKMADPFAKTTV
+267 VKMADPFAKTTIE
-279 STTVVK
+279 TTVVK
-285 ITETVP
+285 ITETVD
-291 QAVEPPSPVEETA
+291 AEEPPPPPPVEKTA
-304 TGAPTKP
+304 AVLPT
-311 VSIAAPDPATVAPL
+311 
-325 KTISIAAANPVN
+325 KTISIAAANPIN
-337 IEAIKKMNVV
+337 IDAIRKLNVV

-361 FVNLKNFNNKIL
+361 FVNLKNFKSTML
-373 DQAIVLKEQIIQ
+373 DQAIGLKEQVVQ
-385 LKLTNQAVTDQ
+385 LKLTNQAVTDD
-396 DLEKIKRF
+396 DLQKIKQF

-424 IKSMQSLEQL
+424 LKSMQSLEQL
-434 NLYGTAIS
+434 NLYGTAVS

-449 SSCKNLKT
+449 AACKNLKT
-457 LFLWKTNATAEGI
+457 LFLWKTNATVEGI

-490 KPDSTKK
+490 KPDTTKK

>member
-1 VGDIQFLASINTS
+1 VGDFQLLSSINTAL
-14 MIGHLHPLLVHLPI
+14 IGHLHPLLVHLPI
-28 GIFSFAFIISLFG
+28 GIFAFAFIISLFG
-41 AEKRKQ
+41 IEKRKQ

-52 SYALLSGAIASLFA
+52 SYALLSGAVSALAA
-66 CIAGYLLAGS
+66 CVAGYLLAGS
-76 GEYDVDLVQKHQWT
+76 GEYDANLVQKHQWT

-137 GLVDEKTPLVE
+137 GLVDEETTKAVDVIDSTVKTSTEVPKADSVVE
-148 KVLDS
+148 K
-153 TITIS
+153 
-158 TEAPKPDSIAEKAD
+158 TEAPRE
-172 APPRQISLYQDQ
+172 ISLYQDQ
-184 VVGILQSKCYTCHS
+184 VVGILQSKCYSCHS
-198 KIKKKGGLRLDSEEF
+198 KIKKKGGLRLDSEDF

-236 HLLLPLEDEDH
+236 HLILPLEDEDH

-267 VKMADPFAKTTV
+267 VKMADPFAKTTIV
-279 STTVVK
+279 TTAVK
-285 ITETVP
+285 ITETVN
-291 QAVEPPSPVEETA
+291 AEEPPPPPPPPVEKTA
-304 TGAPTKP
+304 T
-311 VSIAAPDPATVAPL
+311 VIPA
-325 KTISIAAANPVN
+325 KTISIAAANPIN
-337 IEAIKKMNVV
+337 IEAIKKLNVV

-361 FVNLKNFNNKIL
+361 FVNLKNFNSTML
-373 DQAIVLKEQIIQ
+373 DQAMGLKEQVVQ
-385 LKLTNQAVTDQ
+385 LKLTNQPVTDQ
-396 DLEKIKRF
+396 DLQKIRQF
-404 KNLRQLQLEKTK
+404 NNLRQLQLEKTR
-416 VTDEGMDQ
+416 VTDEGMGQ
-424 IKSMQSLEQL
+424 LKSFQSLEQL
-434 NLYGTAIS
+434 NLYGTAVS

-449 SSCKNLKT
+449 AACKNLKT

-490 KPDSTKK
+490 KPDTTKK

>member
-1 VGDIQFLASINTS
+1 MGDIQFLSSINTAL
-14 MIGHLHPLLVHLPI
+14 IGHLHPLLVHLPI
-28 GIFSFAFIISLFG
+28 GIFSFAFVISLFG

-52 SYALLSGAIASLFA
+52 SSALLTGAASSLFA

-95 VLGFLAYFIAQYRR
+95 ALGFLAYFIAQYRR

-137 GLVDEKTPLVE
+137 GLVDEETTNIVEVKDSTVKTP
-148 KVLDS
+148 
-153 TITIS
+153 
-158 TEAPKPDSIAEKAD
+158 TEAPTTDSIAEKAS
-172 APPRQISLYQDQ
+172 ASREISLYQDQ
-184 VVGILQSKCYTCHS
+184 VVGILQNKCYSCHS
-198 KIKKKGGLRLDSEEF
+198 KIKKKGGLRLDSEDF

-236 HLLLPLEDEDH
+236 HLVLPLEDEDH

-267 VKMADPFAKTTV
+267 VKMADPFAKTTII
-279 STTVVK
+279 TTSIK
-285 ITETVP
+285 TTEEVN
-291 QAVEPPSPVEETA
+291 AEEPPPPPTVEKTAPVL
-304 TGAPTKP
+304 PT
-311 VSIAAPDPATVAPL
+311 
-325 KTISIAAANPVN
+325 KTISIAAANPGN
-337 IEAIKKMNVV
+337 IDAIKKLNVV
-347 VTPVQSGSNGLSLN
+347 VTPIQSGSNGLSLN
-361 FVNLKNFNNKIL
+361 FVNLKSFNSKML
-373 DQAIVLKEQIIQ
+373 DQAIGLKEQVVQ
-385 LKLTNQAVTDQ
+385 LKLTNQAVTDL
-396 DLEKIKRF
+396 DLQKIKQF

-424 IKSMQSLEQL
+424 LKSMQSLEQL
-434 NLYGTAIS
+434 NLYGTTVS

-449 SSCKNLKT
+449 AACTNLKT
-457 LFLWKTNATAEGI
+457 LFLWNTNATAEGI
-470 AKLKQALP
+470 AKLKKALP

>member
-1 VGDIQFLASINTS
+1 VGDIQFLSSINTAL
-14 MIGHLHPLLVHLPI
+14 IGHLHPLLVHLPI
-28 GIFSFAFIISLFG
+28 GIFAFAFIISLFG
-41 AEKRKQ
+41 AEKRKH
-47 FDAAL
+47 FDSAL
-52 SYALLSGAIASLFA
+52 SYALLTGALSALLA

-95 VLGFLAYFIAQYRR
+95 ALGFLAYFIAQYRR

-137 GLVDEKTPLVE
+137 GLVDEETTKAVVMIDSTVRTSTEVSKADSIVE
-148 KVLDS
+148 K
-153 TITIS
+153 
-158 TEAPKPDSIAEKAD
+158 TEAPRE
-172 APPRQISLYQDQ
+172 ISLYQDQ
-184 VVGILQSKCYTCHS
+184 VVGILQSKCYSCHS
-198 KIKKKGGLRLDSEEF
+198 KIKKKGGLRLDSEDF

-252 KKQLSASEIATIHRW
+252 KKQLSAGEIAIIHRW
-267 VKMADPFAKTTV
+267 VKMADPFAKTTIE
-279 STTVVK
+279 TTVVK
-285 ITETVP
+285 ITETVD
-291 QAVEPPSPVEETA
+291 AEEPPPPPPVEKTA
-304 TGAPTKP
+304 AVLPTKM
-311 VSIAAPDPATVAPL
+311 
-325 KTISIAAANPVN
+325 ISIAAANPIN
-337 IEAIKKMNVV
+337 IDAIRKLNVV

-361 FVNLKNFNNKIL
+361 FVNLKNFKSTML
-373 DQAIVLKEQIIQ
+373 DQAIGLKEQVVQ
-385 LKLTNQAVTDQ
+385 LKLTNQAVTDD
-396 DLEKIKRF
+396 DLQKIKQF

-424 IKSMQSLEQL
+424 LKSMQSLEQL
-434 NLYGTAIS
+434 NLYGTAVS

-449 SSCKNLKT
+449 AACKNLKT
-457 LFLWKTNATAEGI
+457 LFLWKTNATVEGI

-490 KPDSTKK
+490 KPDTTKK

>member
-1 VGDIQFLASINTS
+1 MGDIQFLASFNTS
-14 MIGHLHPLLVHLPI
+14 LIGHLHPLLVHLPI

-47 FDAAL
+47 FDGAL
-52 SYALLSGAIASLFA
+52 SYALLSGAVSSLLA

-95 VLGFLAYFIAQYRR
+95 VLGFMAYFIANYRR

-137 GLVDEKTPLVE
+137 GLVDEETTLVE
-148 KVLDS
+148 KPLDS
-153 TITIS
+153 TVTIL
-158 TEAPKPDSIAEKAD
+158 TEAPKPDSIAEKAT
-172 APPRQISLYQDQ
+172 APREISLYEDQ

-291 QAVEPPSPVEETA
+291 EAVEPPALVE
-304 TGAPTKP
+304 KP
-311 VSIAAPDPATVAPL
+311 ITVIPA
-325 KTISIAAANPVN
+325 KTISIKAADPNN
-337 IEAIKKMNVV
+337 IDVIKKLNVV
-347 VTPVQSGSNGLSLN
+347 VTPIQSGSNGLSLN
-361 FVNLKNFNNKIL
+361 FVNLKNFNGKML
-373 DQAIVLKEQIIQ
+373 DQAIVLKEQVVQ

-396 DLEKIKRF
+396 DLQKIRQF
-404 KNLRQLQLEKTK
+404 NNLRQLQLEKTK
-416 VTDEGMDQ
+416 VTDEGMDL

-434 NLYGTAIS
+434 NLYGTAIT

-449 SSCKNLKT
+449 SGCKNLKT

-478 NLTIEAGGFAFK
+478 NLTIEAGGFSFK

>member
-1 VGDIQFLASINTS
+1 MGDIQFLSSINTAL
-14 MIGHLHPLLVHLPI
+14 IGHLHPLLVHLPI
-28 GIFSFAFIISLFG
+28 GIFSFAFVISLFG

-52 SYALLSGAIASLFA
+52 SSALLTGAASSLFA

-95 VLGFLAYFIAQYRR
+95 ALGSLAYFIAQYRR

-137 GLVDEKTPLVE
+137 GLVDEETTNTVEVKDSTVKTP
-148 KVLDS
+148 
-153 TITIS
+153 
-158 TEAPKPDSIAEKAD
+158 TEAPTTDSIAEKAS
-172 APPRQISLYQDQ
+172 ASREISLYQDQ
-184 VVGILQSKCYTCHS
+184 VVGILQNKCYSCHS
-198 KIKKKGGLRLDSEEF
+198 KIKKKGGLRLDSEDF

-236 HLLLPLEDEDH
+236 HLVLPLEDEDH

-267 VKMADPFAKTTV
+267 VKMADPFAKTTII
-279 STTVVK
+279 TTSIK
-285 ITETVP
+285 TTEEVN
-291 QAVEPPSPVEETA
+291 AEEPPPPPTVEKTAPVL
-304 TGAPTKP
+304 PT
-311 VSIAAPDPATVAPL
+311 
-325 KTISIAAANPVN
+325 KTISIAAANPGN
-337 IEAIKKMNVV
+337 IDAIKKLNVV
-347 VTPVQSGSNGLSLN
+347 VTPIQSGSNGLSLN
-361 FVNLKNFNNKIL
+361 FVNLKNFNSKML
-373 DQAIVLKEQIIQ
+373 DQAIGLKEQVVQ
-385 LKLTNQAVTDQ
+385 LKLTNQAVTDL
-396 DLEKIKRF
+396 DLQKIKQF

-424 IKSMQSLEQL
+424 LKSMQSLEQL
-434 NLYGTAIS
+434 NLYGTTVS

-449 SSCKNLKT
+449 AACTNLKT
-457 LFLWKTNATAEGI
+457 LFLWNTNATAEGI
-470 AKLKQALP
+470 AKLKKALP

>member
-1 VGDIQFLASINTS
+1 VGDIQFLSSINTAL
-14 MIGHLHPLLVHLPI
+14 IGHLHPLLVHLPI
-28 GIFSFAFIISLFG
+28 GIFAFAFIISLFG
-41 AEKRKQ
+41 AEKRKH
-47 FDAAL
+47 FDSAL
-52 SYALLSGAIASLFA
+52 SYALLTGALSALLA

-95 VLGFLAYFIAQYRR
+95 ALGFLAYFIAQYRR

-137 GLVDEKTPLVE
+137 GLVDEETTKAVVMIDSTVRTSTEVPKADSIVE
-148 KVLDS
+148 K
-153 TITIS
+153 
-158 TEAPKPDSIAEKAD
+158 TEAPRE
-172 APPRQISLYQDQ
+172 ISLYQDQ
-184 VVGILQSKCYTCHS
+184 VVGILQSKCYSCHS
-198 KIKKKGGLRLDSEEF
+198 KIKKKGGLRLDSEDF

-252 KKQLSASEIATIHRW
+252 KKQLSAGEIAIIHRW
-267 VKMADPFAKTTV
+267 VKMADPFAKTTIE
-279 STTVVK
+279 TTVVK

-291 QAVEPPSPVEETA
+291 QAFEPPPPLEKTA
-304 TGAPTKP
+304 TSAPPTKP
-311 VSIAAPDPATVAPL
+311 VIISAPDPATVAPV
-325 KTISIAAANPVN
+325 KTISIAAANPIN
-337 IEAIKKMNVV
+337 IDAIRKLNVV

-361 FVNLKNFNNKIL
+361 FVNLKNFKSTML
-373 DQAIVLKEQIIQ
+373 DQAIGLKEQVVQ
-385 LKLTNQAVTDQ
+385 LKLTNQAVTDD
-396 DLEKIKRF
+396 DLQKIKQF

-424 IKSMQSLEQL
+424 LKSMQSLEQL
-434 NLYGTAIS
+434 NLYGTAVS

-449 SSCKNLKT
+449 AACKNLKT
-457 LFLWKTNATAEGI
+457 LFLWKTNATVEGI

-490 KPDSTKK
+490 KTDTTKK

>member
-1 VGDIQFLASINTS
+1 MGDFQFLSTINTAL
-14 MIGHLHPLLVHLPI
+14 IGHLHPLLVHLPI
-28 GIFSFAFIISLFG
+28 GIFSFAFVISLFG

-52 SYALLSGAIASLFA
+52 SYALLIGAISALVT
-66 CIAGYLLAGS
+66 CIAGYLLSGS
-76 GEYDVDLVQKHQWT
+76 GEYDLDLVQKHQWT

-95 VLGFLAYFIAQYRR
+95 TLGFLAYFIAQYRR

-124 LGGTLTH
+124 LGGTMTH

-137 GLVDEKTPLVE
+137 GLVDEETTKAVVIT
-148 KVLDS
+148 DS
-153 TITIS
+153 TVKTS
-158 TEAPKPDSIAEKAD
+158 TEQPKAD
-172 APPRQISLYQDQ
+172 AVLEKTEAQREISLYEDQ
-184 VVGILQSKCYTCHS
+184 VVAILQSKCYTCHS
-198 KIKKKGGLRLDSEEF
+198 KIKKKGGLRLDSEDF
-213 IKQGGK
+213 IKKGGK

-236 HLLLPLEDEDH
+236 NMLLPLEDEDH

-252 KKQLSASEIATIHRW
+252 KKQLSAAEIATIHRW
-267 VKMADPFAKTTV
+267 VKMADPFAKTTMI
-279 STTVVK
+279 TTSVK

-291 QAVEPPSPVEETA
+291 QAVEPPPPPAVEKTA
-304 TGAPTKP
+304 TVVPT
-311 VSIAAPDPATVAPL
+311 
-325 KTISIAAANPVN
+325 KTISIAAANPIN
-337 IEAIKKMNVV
+337 IDAIKKLNVV
-347 VTPVQSGSNGLSLN
+347 VTPMQSGSNGLSLN

-373 DQAIVLKEQIIQ
+373 DQAIGLKEQIVQ
-385 LKLTNQAVTDQ
+385 LKLTNQPVTDQ
-396 DLEKIKRF
+396 DLQKIKQF
-404 KNLRQLQLEKTK
+404 TNLRQLQLEKTK

-424 IKSMQSLEQL
+424 LKSMQSLEQL
-434 NLYGTAIS
+434 NLYGTAVS

-449 SSCKNLKT
+449 VACKNLKN

-478 NLTIEAGGFAFK
+478 NLTIEAGGFAFR